1 MEVTVNTTHSPV
13 RVEVCDV
20 REALDLVTDKW
31 SLYII
36 SSLGD
41 GPRRFNELKRAVNG
55 VTQRM
60 LTVSLRRL
68 ERDGVIARTV
78 HELMP
83 PRVSYRLT
91 PLGAGLLQAA
101 APLIAWSADHASDI
115 TTARAEYDRGSV
127 VPPATAVDP
136 RRDVG

>member
-1 MEVTVNTTHSPV
+1 MPGIMEVTVSAAHSPAGA
-13 RVEVCDV
+13 ETCDV
-20 REALDLVTDKW
+20 REALDLITDKW

-36 SSLGD
+36 SNLGG
-41 GPRRFNELKRAVNG
+41 GPRRFNELKRVVSG

-68 ERDGVIARTV
+68 ERDGVIIRTV

-91 PLGAGLLQAA
+91 PLGSSLLQAA
-101 APLIAWSADHASDI
+101 APLIAWSSSHISDI
-115 TTARAEYDRGSV
+115 ADARASYDRDSSRSV
-127 VPPATAVDP
+127 DIA
-136 RRDVG
+136 

>member
-1 MEVTVNTTHSPV
+1 
-13 RVEVCDV
+13 
-20 REALDLVTDKW
+20 VTDNW

-36 SSLGD
+36 SHLGD

-60 LTVSLRRL
+60 LTVSLRCL
-68 ERDGVIARTV
+68 ERDGVIVRTV

-91 PLGAGLLQAA
+91 PLGSGLLQAA
-101 APLIAWSADHASDI
+101 APLIAWSSGHLSDI
-115 TTARAEYDRGSV
+115 AAARAAYDRDSHVESLG
-127 VPPATAVDP
+127 
-136 RRDVG
+136 